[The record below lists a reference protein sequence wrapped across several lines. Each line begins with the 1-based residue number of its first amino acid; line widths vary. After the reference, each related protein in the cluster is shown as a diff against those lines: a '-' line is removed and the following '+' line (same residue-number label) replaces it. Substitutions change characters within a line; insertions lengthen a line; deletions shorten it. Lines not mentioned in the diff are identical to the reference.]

1 MKLPT
6 ISPQNVHR
14 LKGLKS
20 KLKLY
25 NHLII
30 LKSKICKL
38 NYHLSDVSKIQFKIF
53 FQRCLKVMSY
63 SKNWIL
69 CPSCEIR
76 HTSPIPPSLLQ
87 PITMIPMRPP
97 TTTNVWN
104 VSVHNTARS
113 PPCKHKVCFIFND
126 HVLFSCCLIHASVC
140 LFKVML
146 CFFSQKVYL

>member
-20 KLKLY
+20 KLKVY

-38 NYHLSDVSKIQFKIF
+38 NYHLSDVLKIKFKTF
-53 FQRCLKVMSY
+53 FFKKCLIVMSY

-76 HTSPIPPSLLQ
+76 HTSSIPPSLLQ
-87 PITMIPMRPP
+87 PITMIPIRPP

-113 PPCKHKVCFIFND
+113 PPCKHTVCFIFKD
-126 HVLFSCCLIHASVC
+126 HVLFNCCLIHASVC
-140 LFKVML
+140 LIMVILYFL
-146 CFFSQKVYL
+146 QKV